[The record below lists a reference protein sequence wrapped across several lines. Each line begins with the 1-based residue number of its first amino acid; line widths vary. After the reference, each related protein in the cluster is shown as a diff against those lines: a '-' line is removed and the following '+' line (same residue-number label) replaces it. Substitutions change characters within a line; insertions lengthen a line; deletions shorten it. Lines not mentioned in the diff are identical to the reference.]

1 MITGINE
8 AKALKKHISCESLLM
23 KEKKKKKKREGL
35 KDQNQRF
42 S

>member
-23 KEKKKKKKREGL
+23 KAIKKKKREGL